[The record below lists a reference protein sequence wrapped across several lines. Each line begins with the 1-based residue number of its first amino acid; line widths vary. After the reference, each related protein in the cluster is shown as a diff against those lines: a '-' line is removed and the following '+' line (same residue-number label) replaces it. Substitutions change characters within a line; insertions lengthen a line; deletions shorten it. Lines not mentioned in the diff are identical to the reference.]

1 MQNLQNTKSLLQNFT
16 EMRAMYLKTS
26 AKILILLILFFSPI
40 MISANNIENKNIQ
53 KNQSSLKT
61 QEQRNKKA
69 REYLEYKNSKE
80 YIKEKNKDKR
90 FLDRQYVKKEK
101 LGFNKTTKD
110 IFSLI
115 CIIIGCV
122 YAIISIFICPFI
134 LLFFAYKNNNEFKE
148 TFFNFFGIFFIFI
161 QMLGKRKR

>member
-16 EMRAMYLKTS
+16 EMIAMHLKTS
-26 AKILILLILFFSPI
+26 VKILILLILFFSPT
-40 MISANNIENKNIQ
+40 MVSADNIEKKNIQ

-61 QEQRNKKA
+61 QEQRNREA
-69 REYLEYKNSKE
+69 REYLEYKNSRE
-80 YIKEKNKDKR
+80 YIKEQNKGKR

-122 YAIISIFICPFI
+122 YAVISIFICPFI

>member
-1 MQNLQNTKSLLQNFT
+1 MKKFH
-16 EMRAMYLKTS
+16 LKTS
-26 AKILILLILFFSPI
+26 VKILLLLVFFFSPTI
-40 MISANNIENKNIQ
+40 VSANNIENKNIQ

-61 QEQRNKKA
+61 QEQRNKEA

-80 YIKEKNKDKR
+80 YVKEKNKEKR

-101 LGFNKTTKD
+101 LGFNNITKN
-110 IFSLI
+110 IFLLI

-122 YAIISIFICPFI
+122 YAVISIFICPFI

-161 QMLGKRKR
+161 QMLQMSGKGKR